1 MKKFAY
7 YYDKCDFKL
16 IYGDSLEVLKS
27 IKPESIDMIFA
38 DPPYFLSD
46 NGITCSGGKMVSV
59 TKENGIRLLIL
70 KRNINLIKNGLN
82 YVKEC

>member
-46 NGITCSGGKMVSV
+46 KPPKRRS
-59 TKENGIRLLIL
+59 LLQNSA
-70 KRNINLIKNGLN
+70 RAS
-82 YVKEC
+82 

>member
-38 DPPYFLSD
+38 DPPR
-46 NGITCSGGKMVSV
+46 I
-59 TKENGIRLLIL
+59 I
-70 KRNINLIKNGLN
+70 
-82 YVKEC
+82 